1 MQRVDAHT
9 VKDGQLSGNDPKN
22 LTILSFPRGII
33 YARRASRK
41 PIHPD
46 HSIAPLSIVFLHTNI
61 RISPTVVMSS
71 SLPVGDVFIG
81 HIATLMSDTR
91 LKFVGLMDRF
101 TEKFSALP
109 RELRD
114 KIYEQVIAAPI
125 PAFVN
130 SDRYEDYLTYDYCH
144 VPSELEHCTPTM
156 ISEYEKR
163 LEKVLKNEPLTLNAF
178 LYQTCIYPNAS
189 PGFKSYDL
197 CTPSAA
203 ENYMPLIMRMR
214 SWLGLNVVVA
224 LIGMLARQDRD
235 SAVKPEGF
243 DETNITRVMGVVA
256 HFHFKSYMGAETHF
270 GQVCPRLGWRPHA
283 HHAFIR
289 HAALRLDMCP
299 RLRLRIDL
307 SAWAFTDMAQ
317 IEGLTRDLR
326 FLAEFDIVAIEVVC
340 IVAEPFRA
348 QWVEWFDL
356 AAPQLE
362 VAWEEREMR
371 EKEAALRRLV
381 LCLAPFIGMGCRTDS
396 LRTGASHVLV

>member
-1 MQRVDAHT
+1 M
-9 VKDGQLSGNDPKN
+9 
-22 LTILSFPRGII
+22 
-33 YARRASRK
+33 
-41 PIHPD
+41 
-46 HSIAPLSIVFLHTNI
+46 
-61 RISPTVVMSS
+61 
-71 SLPVGDVFIG
+71 GDVFIG
-81 HIATLMSDTR
+81 HIATLMSDSR
-91 LKFVGLMDRF
+91 LKFVGLMVSLKCIKRLVKLDASAAQAKNHPLAQDGF

-114 KIYEQVIAAPI
+114 KIYKQVIAAPI

-130 SDRYEDYLTYDYCH
+130 SDRYEDYLTYDYRH

-156 ISEYEKR
+156 ISEYEQTV
-163 LEKVLKNEPLTLNAF
+163 EKVLKNEPLTLNAF
-178 LYQTCIYPNAS
+178 LYQTCICPNAS
-189 PGFKSYDL
+189 PGLKTYDV

-203 ENYMPLIMRMR
+203 ENHMPLIMRMR
-214 SWLGLNVVVA
+214 SWLGLNVAVA
-224 LIGMLARQDRD
+224 LVGMLARQDRD
-235 SAVKPEGF
+235 GAAKGF

-256 HFHFKSYMGAETHF
+256 HFRFKSHMGAETPF
-270 GQVCPRLGWRPHA
+270 GQMRPRLGWRPHA

-326 FLAEFDIVAIEVVC
+326 LLARIDMVAIEVVC

-362 VAWEEREMR
+362 VTWEDREMR

-381 LCLAPFIGMGCRTDS
+381 LCLAPITGMGCRTDR
-396 LRTGASHVLV
+396 LRTGASHVPV